1 MNIRTATLEDLPQII
16 QMIVNDAL
24 GKTRE
29 EFGNPLPDHYLKAFN
44 LIHDDPNQYL
54 LVCED
59 DQNKIIA
66 TLQLTYI
73 QYLTYKGGVRAQI
86 EAVRVHEDARGKG
99 IGEYIMKYAIDHAR
113 SKGAHLVQLTTD
125 KRRTRA
131 KTFYERLG
139 FNASHEGMKLHF

>member
-1 MNIRTATLEDLPQII
+1 MNIRTANHEDLPQII

-29 EFGNPLPDHYLKAFN
+29 EFRTPLPDHYVKAFN

-86 EAVRVHEDARGKG
+86 EAVRVHEGARGKG

-131 KTFYERLG
+131 KIFYERLG